1 MEVEWKARMD
11 EIRPKGEYFKQSM
24 GDFFLFLTKV
34 DQLDYNIL
42 EEEENIKKKYME
54 EELSGVQNNVKS
66 TRWFNLFI
74 FIKLLLFV

>member
-1 MEVEWKARMD
+1 
-11 EIRPKGEYFKQSM
+11 
-24 GDFFLFLTKV
+24 
-34 DQLDYNIL
+34 
-42 EEEENIKKKYME
+42 ME